1 MSIVIVATAV
11 TGPFLPWTVQAI
23 LLATGE
29 TLRWQQVL
37 HSRRLGRNPAG
48 GVDDSH
54 PITRLFAAS
63 QRFQFIAECL
73 SAVTPS
79 KVGTDCE
86 ELISQDGP
94 ILAIELGRR
103 IKRESRFLV
112 AAEFFRRRVIGA
124 ILRRYDQ
131 IPIRRG
137 RGDEAALDDALTV
150 VKGGGLL
157 AIAPEGTVNGDAAT
171 LLRLRT
177 GVARV
182 ALPTGAPVIPVGIW
196 GTQQRWPKS
205 GLTWRRPWRPDLAIV
220 FGEPI
225 LPAGDID
232 DDRDVEDFRD
242 RLRVHLERQV
252 ARARAL
258 TDER

>member
-1 MSIVIVATAV
+1 MPSVRGGELNRWWRAGLPVAVPLVRIVFRVRSAGV
-11 TGPFLPWTVQAI
+11 EHVPLSGPAI
-23 LLATGE
+23 LAFNH
-29 TLRWQQVL
+29 V
-37 HSRRLGRNPAG
+37 
-48 GVDDSH
+48 
-54 PITRLFAAS
+54 
-63 QRFQFIAECL
+63 
-73 SAVTPS
+73 SA
-79 KVGTDCE
+79 
-86 ELISQDGP
+86 LDGP